1 MKEKLKEI
9 HFSNMMVAILTII
22 LGILMIAFR
31 SGMLYALARVI
42 GVVIAVVGIVQLIR
56 NLTDEMHP
64 LGLTVLYIVITA
76 LGFWMLAFP
85 RPITNFIPIVIGIFI
100 IFHGAD
106 TIRMAMRG
114 KEVNAPKW
122 GAMLFSGILSVVI
135 GLICVIRSDWFLSA
149 GMVLLGILLIYDG
162 VSALFVTGKVRSAER
177 IIDSTAK
184 DLD

>member
-9 HFSNMMVAILTII
+9 HFSSMTVAILTII

-31 SGMLYALARVI
+31 SGMLYALARII
-42 GVVIAVVGIVQLIR
+42 GAVIAIVGIVQLIR
-56 NLTDEMHP
+56 NLTDDAHI

-76 LGFWMLAFP
+76 LGLWMLAFP
-85 RPITNFIPIVIGIFI
+85 KPITNFIPIVIGIFI

-106 TIRMAMRG
+106 TIRMSLRG
-114 KEVNAPKW
+114 KEVKAPKW
-122 GAMLFSGILSVVI
+122 GLMLFSGVLSILI
-135 GLICVIRSDWFLSA
+135 GLICIVRSEWFLSA

-162 VSALFVTGKVRSAER
+162 VSALFVTGKVSSLER
-177 IIDSTAK
+177 VVDSTAK